1 MKISASISN
10 SEGRHAASVNTSGTE
25 STLAIPPRTQGLGSS
40 VNGGELLFL
49 ALATCYCN
57 DVYREAAKR
66 GIAIDGVDVSVS
78 GEFDDEGVA
87 RGITYRAKIASKSDR
102 DSVLGLARHV
112 DEIAEIHRALR
123 AGTPVEFAGAEI
135 VAQNSQECL

>member
-1 MKISASISN
+1 MKISALISN
-10 SEGRHAASVNTSGTE
+10 SEGSHAASVNTGGTE
-25 STLAIPPRTQGLGSS
+25 SVLAIPARTQGLGSS

-78 GEFDDEGVA
+78 GEFDDEGIA
-87 RGITYRAKIASKSDR
+87 RGITYSAKIASKSDG
-102 DSVLGLARHV
+102 DSVLRLARHV

-135 VAQNSQECL
+135 FA